1 MSLICD
7 NFTIHTTWNIQIS
20 LLFLL
25 VCTNFAPPYN
35 IYSIMINIIPAID
48 LIDGKCVRLTK
59 GDYNQKKQYDASPLD
74 MAMHYEDIGIRRLHV
89 VDLDGAKSSSPK
101 NLHVLEEIATRT
113 SLEIEWGGGIKSD
126 EALRDAFNA
135 GAHHLIIGSVAVS
148 QPELFARWLGEHG
161 GDRLILGADVN
172 NGRVA
177 INGWLEESEQTIES
191 LIDRFIPQGLREVIC
206 TDIAKDGMLQGP
218 TFDLYARLQAA
229 YPEQDIIVS
238 GGISKMDDICRL
250 DEMGLRHVIVGKA
263 IYEGRITLNELKEWL
278 QNA

>member
-1 MSLICD
+1 
-7 NFTIHTTWNIQIS
+7 
-20 LLFLL
+20 
-25 VCTNFAPPYN
+25 
-35 IYSIMINIIPAID
+35 MINIIPAID

-74 MAMHYEDIGIRRLHV
+74 MALCYQDIGIRRMHL

-101 NLHVLEEIATRT
+101 NLHVLEQIATHT
-113 SLEIEWGGGIKSD
+113 SLDIEWGGGIKSD

-135 GAHHLIIGSVAVS
+135 GANHLIIGSVAVS
-148 QPELFARWLGEHG
+148 HPELFARWLDTYG
-161 GDRLILGADVN
+161 GDRLVLGADVN

-177 INGWLEESEQTIES
+177 INGWLEESEQTIEN
-191 LIDRFIPQGLREVIC
+191 LIDRFVPHGLREVIC

-238 GGISKMDDICRL
+238 GGISKMDDIRRL
-250 DEMGLRHVIVGKA
+250 DEMNLRHVIVGKA
-263 IYEGRITLNELKEWL
+263 IYEGRITLEELRRGL
-278 QNA
+278 P

>member
-1 MSLICD
+1 
-7 NFTIHTTWNIQIS
+7 
-20 LLFLL
+20 
-25 VCTNFAPPYN
+25 
-35 IYSIMINIIPAID
+35 MINVIPAID

-74 MAMHYEDIGIRRLHV
+74 MALRYQDIGIRRLHV

-113 SLEIEWGGGIKSD
+113 SLDIEWGGGIKSD
-126 EALRDAFNA
+126 ESLRDAFNA
-135 GAHHLIIGSVAVS
+135 GAGHLIIGSVAVS
-148 QPELFARWLGEHG
+148 KPDLFARWLSEHG
-161 GDRLILGADVN
+161 GDRLILGADIHE
-172 NGRVA
+172 GRVA
-177 INGWLEESEQTIES
+177 INGWLEESEQTIEA
-191 LIDRFIPQGLREVIC
+191 LIERFILHGLSEVIC

-238 GGISKMDDICRL
+238 GGISSLSDIQRL
-250 DEMGLRHVIVGKA
+250 NEMNLRHVIVGKA
-263 IYEGRITLNELKEWL
+263 IYEGRITLEELKLWL